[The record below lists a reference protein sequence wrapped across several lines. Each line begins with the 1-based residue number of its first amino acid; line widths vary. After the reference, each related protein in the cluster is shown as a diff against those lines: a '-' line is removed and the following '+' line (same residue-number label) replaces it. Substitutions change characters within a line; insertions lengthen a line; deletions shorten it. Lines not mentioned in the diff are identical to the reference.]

1 VASLSSAGETTPPN
15 FTAETVPLTVAQAL
29 VKFLG
34 AQYLRIQRRGAEA
47 FERHFHTRINQQACK
62 TYEEYKATQRLFL

>member
-1 VASLSSAGETTPPN
+1 
-15 FTAETVPLTVAQAL
+15 VAQAL

-34 AQYLRIQRRGAEA
+34 AQHSESDGEEQKLSSATSTLESTNKRAR
-47 FERHFHTRINQQACK
+47 RHFHPRINQQARK